1 MVIIA
6 FDFEIIR
13 PLMIE
18 ISYSQNPLR
27 YLVVYHLLVWTGYEV
42 VDDYL

>member
-6 FDFEIIR
+6 LDFEIIR
-13 PLMIE
+13 PLMNE

-27 YLVVYHLLVWTGYEV
+27 YLVVVWTGYEV
-42 VDDYL
+42 VVDYL